1 MITKIKAFKTYKDY
15 NEPLSDLN
23 AIEEISISRNGSIH
37 VASNDPNTSYTEP
50 VLRLDLYSNED
61 IDHLTIKVSENA
73 SYSLLKDIEENNE
86 THYIITVV
94 SESGVSKEYR
104 LIVSDIGLLSNDN
117 TLYSIIDQNTNKSLK
132 IHTPI
137 EQNGIFIGFINYPV
151 FLTNE
156 YFNPLVNANSSDIS
170 YVAFNNVD
178 PDNETVDNITLS
190 LMDIN
195 EIGFLDHTHVYLK
208 INGSDGT
215 IYYKLIKGSQRDS
228 LTPLN
233 EYKETLSD
241 LYVHR
246 FGDMVVKLE
255 SLTFE
260 QLKEVNNKASL
271 VEIKDY
277 FTTNNIEIYN
287 ISGYESDLIDEIET
301 EKMNNYSLLKAF
313 NITSNNTF
321 LSSEVDNI
329 GKSIAFILKSVIDN
343 LDGYDHTKLWL
354 NMVYEDN
361 INERICTT
369 TIDKVL
375 SEIDL
380 SILYNNFNVRHFN
393 DILVRLKHIE
403 KLLIDNMIVYSTSLE
418 RVSYMI
424 YMIEKQISIKNSN
437 VLNIDIDTIKGFE
450 VFMTDLPLL
459 KKKESSIQRISW

>member
-15 NEPLSDLN
+15 NDPLSDLN
-23 AIEEISISRNGSIH
+23 VIEETSISRNGSIH
-37 VASNDPNTSYTEP
+37 IASNDTNTSYTET

-73 SYSLLKDIEENNE
+73 SYSLLKDIEESNE

-94 SESGVSKEYR
+94 SESGISKEYR
-104 LIVSDIGLLSNDN
+104 LIMTDIGLLSNDN

-137 EQNGIFIGFINYPV
+137 EQNGIAIGFINYPI

-156 YFNPLVNANSSDIS
+156 YFNPLLNANSNDIS
-170 YVAFNNVD
+170 YVAFNGVD
-178 PDNETVDNITLS
+178 PDGEIVDNITLS

-195 EIGFLDHTHVYLK
+195 EVGFLDHTHVYLK
-208 INGSDGT
+208 INGSDGV
-215 IYYKLIKGSQRDS
+215 IYYKLIKGFQRDS

-233 EYKETLSD
+233 EYKEILSD

-277 FTTNNIEIYN
+277 FTANNIEMYN
-287 ISGYESDLIDEIET
+287 ISGYENELIDEIET
-301 EKMNNYSLLKAF
+301 EKMNNYSSLKAF

-321 LSSEVDNI
+321 SSSEIDNI

-343 LDGYDHTKLWL
+343 LDGYEHTKLWL
-354 NMVYEDN
+354 DMVYEDN
-361 INERICTT
+361 IDERICSTT
-369 TIDKVL
+369 VDKVL

-380 SILYNNFNVRHFN
+380 SILYNNFNTRHFN

-403 KLLIDNMIVYSTSLE
+403 TLLKDNMITYSTSLE

-424 YMIEKQISIKNSN
+424 YMIEKQISIKRNSIF
-437 VLNIDIDTIKGFE
+437 NIDMDTIKGFE
-450 VFMTDLPLL
+450 VFITDLPLL
-459 KKKESSIQRISW
+459 KLDESGIQRISW